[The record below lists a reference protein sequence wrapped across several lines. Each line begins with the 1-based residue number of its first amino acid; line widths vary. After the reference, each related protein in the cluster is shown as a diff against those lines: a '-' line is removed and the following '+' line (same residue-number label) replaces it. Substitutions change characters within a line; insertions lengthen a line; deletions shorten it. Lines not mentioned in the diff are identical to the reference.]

1 MSEDSGDWIV
11 YVWSWAFHGTIHS
24 ARMQTSRASGRM
36 SIQSSGPSALTLR
49 HGHAQQTCSILAP
62 VDARGPRSLATSRVN
77 ISIIIPKRLRESA
90 ASHRPLDDSS
100 RMKAC
105 CA

>member
-1 MSEDSGDWIV
+1 MEP
-11 YVWSWAFHGTIHS
+11 
-24 ARMQTSRASGRM
+24 
-36 SIQSSGPSALTLR
+36 SIPHVCICLEPIPSFR

>member
-1 MSEDSGDWIV
+1 MRG
-11 YVWSWAFHGTIHS
+11 
-24 ARMQTSRASGRM
+24 ARPSKALAASR
-36 SIQSSGPSALTLR
+36 
-49 HGHAQQTCSILAP
+49 HAQQTCSILAP

-105 CA
+105 CAWTSMNWGVGVSGTRGGERESAGGRDKGIEG